1 MLQHVLERHTQQQKS
16 IVHSESAEVAGGG
29 REGEREGG
37 RERGREGAR
46 VREREGG
53 AEPQHF
59 PAAYKL
65 TQFPLD
71 VGGREGGREGG
82 RGGRGGREKEGGRER
97 ELTSHTWTH
106 LEWLLKT
113 EFDQRPKVT

>member
-1 MLQHVLERHTQQQKS
+1 MLR
-16 IVHSESAEVAGGG
+16 SAEG
-29 REGEREGG
+29 
-37 RERGREGAR
+37 GREGAR

-71 VGGREGGREGG
+71 VGGREGRREGG
-82 RGGRGGREKEGGRER
+82 KEGGRER

-106 LEWLLKT
+106 LSEWPPAQ
-113 EFDQRPKVT
+113 DRV